1 MLLMTNSDLCIIIS
15 MDYRNEDKY
24 NWNVIYFNSYEHW
37 TKKIIDKKFG
47 RFYLW
52 ISPHI
57 GPLEIGKN
65 TSNIVCQGRCGNF
78 DHVWKSIWS
87 LIILY

>member
-1 MLLMTNSDLCIIIS
+1 MTNSDLCIIIS

-24 NWNVIYFNSYEHW
+24 NWNVIYFNLYEHW
-37 TKKIIDKKFG
+37 SKKIIDKSIAGFN
-47 RFYLW
+47 LW

-65 TSNIVCQGRCGNF
+65 TSSIACQG
-78 DHVWKSIWS
+78 
-87 LIILY
+87 LYGISTMSEI